1 MVVAT
6 QHNKHS
12 HQAVGEGRLRATCA
26 NQGEKRGLALQL
38 TQQGTLY
45 ADKLLKELYAIE
57 DEVCQTFG
65 TMQQLNE
72 SLEKFSQVLYR
83 TGAKHNTAK

>member
-1 MVVAT
+1 MQLA
-6 QHNKHS
+6 QIK
-12 HQAVGEGRLRATCA
+12 
-26 NQGEKRGLALQL
+26 GEKRELALQL